1 MLQQHEPFRHESVE
15 VKIVHR
21 KKRKMNYKNISR
33 NKAVHVQNVQ
43 GYNLSMQKALIDKVF
58 FLDKV
63 DGAEVFADYGC
74 ADGSIL
80 KFASG
85 ILPNGT
91 FIGYDMSREMVDA
104 ANANDIWATDD
115 LKKFQKQVENEKI
128 KGEIVCLSLL
138 SLIHEVYSYGPGE
151 VKEFWNLV
159 LNSGLFDYVA
169 IRDMCVSRTTS
180 RPSDSIS
187 VAKIRMLYDKDM
199 LAQWEATWGSI
210 DENWSLVHFLL
221 TYRYVDSWDREFK
234 ENYLPLSLENL
245 LDLITPDWEPT
256 YIEHFTLPF
265 IRHQVK
271 EDFGIDL
278 QDRTHLKLILK
289 AK

>member
-80 KFASG
+80 K
-85 ILPNGT
+85 
-91 FIGYDMSREMVDA
+91 Y
-104 ANANDIWATDD
+104 DIWATDD